1 VNTIAGAPDARAQL
15 AALIFAVLLLD
26 EDDRIVEANHAA
38 EEMLGRSAR
47 KLAEKRFWDVVGIAD
62 HRLGDRLSLSDA
74 QVIARG
80 VTIAT
85 AIGDRRVNIS
95 SSPMHGNPGWRVV
108 TLSDA
113 GQSENDDDDDQREQ
127 QIPRRH
133 GDAPCCVKDALKTP
147 LRVSALYSDRQNERH
162 SAEQPPIAL
171 ARAAPPPATQG
182 RNTL

>member
-1 VNTIAGAPDARAQL
+1 MNTIAGAPDARAQL

-80 VTIAT
+80 VTIAPLLAT
-85 AIGDRRVNIS
+85 GAWYQQFA
-95 SSPMHGNPGWRVV
+95 HAW
-108 TLSDA
+108 
-113 GQSENDDDDDQREQ
+113 QS
-127 QIPRRH
+127 
-133 GDAPCCVKDALKTP
+133 G
-147 LRVSALYSDRQNERH
+147 
-162 SAEQPPIAL
+162 L
-171 ARAAPPPATQG
+171 ARGHALRRRPV
-182 RNTL
+182 

>member
-1 VNTIAGAPDARAQL
+1 MNTIAGAPGARAQL

-113 GQSENDDDDDQREQ
+113 GQSENDDDDDQRVEDV
-127 QIPRRH
+127 PH
-133 GDAPCCVKDALKTP
+133 
-147 LRVSALYSDRQNERH
+147 
-162 SAEQPPIAL
+162 
-171 ARAAPPPATQG
+171 
-182 RNTL
+182 